1 MERGSSATA
10 VIVRPRMLLGALVW
24 GSALVALGA
33 CTTSIAGTA
42 AYGGPTQTS
51 ESTTETTETTEES
64 TSPEE
69 TSDLDP
75 DEILACISALF
86 AYDSAN
92 DNFITLAD
100 SVTNGTATDL
110 TPESVAADFDAAIAS
125 VQPVLDPLPAG
136 PIGDSV
142 QAAQTAAAALR
153 DGLRAGTDVSNTD
166 LNTALDSL
174 STACEF

>member
-10 VIVRPRMLLGALVW
+10 VIVRPRMIRAALLWGPAL
-24 GSALVALGA
+24 LALGA
-33 CTTSIAGTA
+33 CTTNIAGTA
-42 AYGGPTQTS
+42 TYGGPTQTS
-51 ESTTETTETTEES
+51 ETTTESTETTEES

-69 TSDLDP
+69 TTDLDP

-92 DNFITLAD
+92 DNFIALAD
-100 SVTNGTATDL
+100 SITDGTATDL
-110 TPESVAADFDAAIAS
+110 TPEGVAADFDAAIAS

-136 PIGDSV
+136 TIRDSV

-153 DGLRAGTDVSNTD
+153 DGLRAGTDVSNTE
-166 LNTALDSL
+166 LNTALASL